1 MQAFLARMSDG
12 RVAIRW
18 SRCVVFLAV
27 YIVIFALTATLSH
40 SFLGIRLGVTR
51 LASSALVTLLPLA
64 LLLYVAKRRAEGKS
78 ARQFSLLAM
87 LAAITVACV
96 LFALLVSERRAELE
110 AYARRERLQEAIMS
124 IVGQGQVN
132 VSSTTLIQVKR
143 PSFGDDDLAKVM
155 RLKDQLDE
163 SDAPLTFLDLSDT
176 SVTDRGVAAL
186 ANVESLEYCFL
197 DRTGVSDEAIE
208 ALKALPNLK
217 VLSTWSTGVT
227 SERLLNLSKKRP
239 ELDIE
244 PKTYRR
250 SKSESG
256 RDASQ

>member
-1 MQAFLARMSDG
+1 MHPFLARMNDG

-18 SRCVVFLAV
+18 SRCVAFLAA
-27 YIVIFALTATLSH
+27 YIIGFALIVTLFN
-40 SFLGIRLGVTR
+40 SFLGIRLSVTR
-51 LASSALVTLLPLA
+51 IAFLTLATLLPPV

-96 LFALLVSERRAELE
+96 LFALSGSERRADLE
-110 AYARRERLQEAIMS
+110 AYAQRERLQEAIMS

-143 PSFGDDDLAKVM
+143 PSFDDDDLAKVM
-155 RLKDQLDE
+155 RFKDQLDE

-176 SVTDRGVAAL
+176 SVTDQGVAAL

-217 VLSTWSTGVT
+217 LLSTQSTGVT